1 MSYKVIKITALICS
15 LLVFV
20 SCKAE
25 NTSQKEED
33 AAVSRTRDVFAMDT
47 YMSLTAYGAKAEKV
61 LDDSEKCIL
70 QLESELSATSEASE
84 IWKLDHSDGETVEL
98 SEDTAELIGKA
109 LDMCEKTYGCLDI
122 TVYPVLKEWGF
133 TTGDYRIPE
142 SSKIK
147 ELLKNVDYSEVKLD
161 GKNIT
166 LSDDMQIDLGAVAKG
181 YTGDEILEI
190 MRSYDVRSAIVN
202 LGGNVQTLG
211 KKPDGSEWKV
221 AVRDPFHPETDMCV
235 LEVDD
240 SAVITSGNYERFF
253 IGDDGKKYCHV
264 IDPSDGYPADN
275 GFVSVTVIGKSGVVC
290 DALSTAVLVAGT
302 DNSQKIMSEFAD
314 YDFIVVSDDEKIYY
328 TRGIADSF
336 KNISSMPAEVI
347 VID

>member
-1 MSYKVIKITALICS
+1 MSYKVIKAAVLTVFMLS
-15 LLVFV
+15 LV
-20 SCKAE
+20 SCRAE
-25 NTSQKEED
+25 KKKTEN
-33 AAVSRTRDVFAMDT
+33 AVTRDVFAMDT
-47 YMSLTAYGAKAEKV
+47 YMNMTAYGENAEKA
-61 LDDSEKCIL
+61 LDDSEKRIL
-70 QLESELSATSEASE
+70 QLESELSATSETSE
-84 IWKLDHSDGETVEL
+84 IWELDHSDGKAVEL
-98 SEDTAELIGKA
+98 SADTAEIIEKA
-109 LDMCEKTYGCLDI
+109 LDMCEKTFGCLDI

-142 SSKIK
+142 ISKID
-147 ELLKNVDYSEVKLD
+147 ELLSNVGYFGVKLE
-161 GKNIT
+161 GRSIT

-181 YTGDEILEI
+181 YTGDEILDI
-190 MRSYDVRSAIVN
+190 MRSYDVHSATVN

-253 IGDDGKKYCHV
+253 TGDDGKKYCHI
-264 IDPSDGYPADN
+264 IDPADGYPADN
-275 GFVSVTVIGKSGVVC
+275 GYVSVTVIGKSGVVC
-290 DALSTAVLVAGT
+290 DALSTAVFVAGT
-302 DNSQKIMSEFAD
+302 DNSQKIMCEFAD

-328 TRGIADSF
+328 TQGISEHF